1 MVMSVADKDVR
12 LTPEELVRQL
22 YIVKLMD
29 TYMYPKE
36 RMELE
41 YSVSFG
47 REKKR
52 ADIVIFDKDN
62 VLSVEIAIEFGEEKA
77 MEFLNKKY

>member
-29 TYMYPKE
+29 TYIYPKE